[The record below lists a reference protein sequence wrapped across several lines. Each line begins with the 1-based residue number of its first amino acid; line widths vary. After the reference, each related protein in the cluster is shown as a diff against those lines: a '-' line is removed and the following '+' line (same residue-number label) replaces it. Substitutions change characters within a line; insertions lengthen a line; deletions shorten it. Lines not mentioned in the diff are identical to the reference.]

1 MSDNE
6 EIIGI
11 DLGTSTT
18 CFALLKNNEV
28 NIIKDY
34 DSKKR
39 KIPSVVCFTEE
50 EEECLVGELAEN
62 HMIDYPK
69 SIIFENKRLIGKK
82 YDEIKEYI
90 KRSNVKIINKD
101 NKPQYV
107 INRKGKEEYYYPED
121 ICTKIFEYIKKSIK
135 ENENKE
141 IKKTILT
148 VPNCFNEEQRKI
160 MKESAEKAGLEVI
173 KIINESTAAG
183 IAYGCIHKTNKE
195 KIVLIFDLG
204 GGYFNFSILKI
215 KENEFNVLCSEGKEN
230 IGGEDFNLKL
240 MDFILPQIKQKFN
253 DLKLEYGENSSNNT
267 LSTLLSIKKQCEK
280 IKNQLSRSNK
290 VKFEINLNG
299 IYLFSTNINVEEY
312 QNLCNELWKDCF
324 KLIEN

>member
-1 MSDNE
+1 MSNNNE
-6 EIIGI
+6 SIIGI
-11 DLGTSTT
+11 DFGTSTT

-28 NIIKDY
+28 NIITDY
-34 DSKKR
+34 DSKER
-39 KIPSVVCFTEE
+39 IIPSIICFSEE
-50 EEECLVGELAEN
+50 EEDECLIGILAEN
-62 HMIDYPK
+62 HMIEYPN
-69 SIIFENKRLIGKK
+69 STIFKNKRLIGKK

-90 KRSNVKIINKD
+90 KRSNVEIINKD

-107 INRKGKEEYYYPED
+107 INRKNKKEYYYPED

-135 ENENKE
+135 ENEKKE
-141 IKKTILT
+141 INKTILT

-173 KIINESTAAG
+173 KIVDESTAAG

-215 KENEFNVLCSEGKEN
+215 KNNEFNILCSEGKEN

-240 MDFILPQIKQKFN
+240 MDFILSQIKQQFN
-253 DLKLEYGENSSNNT
+253 NIKL
-267 LSTLLSIKKQCEK
+267 
-280 IKNQLSRSNK
+280 
-290 VKFEINLNG
+290 
-299 IYLFSTNINVEEY
+299 
-312 QNLCNELWKDCF
+312 
-324 KLIEN
+324 

>member
-1 MSDNE
+1 MNNNE

-62 HMIDYPK
+62 HIIDYPK

-90 KRSNVKIINKD
+90 KRSNVEIINHN

-107 INRKGKEEYYYPED
+107 INYY
-121 ICTKIFEYIKKSIK
+121 
-135 ENENKE
+135 
-141 IKKTILT
+141 
-148 VPNCFNEEQRKI
+148 
-160 MKESAEKAGLEVI
+160 
-173 KIINESTAAG
+173 
-183 IAYGCIHKTNKE
+183 H
-195 KIVLIFDLG
+195 
-204 GGYFNFSILKI
+204 
-215 KENEFNVLCSEGKEN
+215 
-230 IGGEDFNLKL
+230 
-240 MDFILPQIKQKFN
+240 
-253 DLKLEYGENSSNNT
+253 
-267 LSTLLSIKKQCEK
+267 
-280 IKNQLSRSNK
+280 
-290 VKFEINLNG
+290 
-299 IYLFSTNINVEEY
+299 
-312 QNLCNELWKDCF
+312 
-324 KLIEN
+324 

>member
-1 MSDNE
+1 MSE

-18 CFALLKNNEV
+18 SFALLKNKEV

-34 DSKKR
+34 NSKKR
-39 KIPSVVCFTEE
+39 MIPSVVCFTEE
-50 EEECLVGELAEN
+50 KEECLVGELAEI
-62 HMIDYPK
+62 HMIEYPK

-82 YDEIKEYI
+82 YDEIEEYI
-90 KRSNVKIINKD
+90 KRSSVEIINKD

-135 ENENKE
+135 EEEGKE

-173 KIINESTAAG
+173 KIVNESTAAG
-183 IAYGCIHKTNKE
+183 IAYGYIHKSNKE

-215 KENEFNVLCSEGKEN
+215 KENEFNILCSEGKEN

-240 MDFILPQIKQKFN
+240 MDFILPQIKQQFN
-253 DLKLEYGENSSNNT
+253 DLKLEYEENSSNNT
-267 LSTLLSIKKQCEK
+267 LSNLLSIKKECEK

-312 QNLCNELWKDCF
+312 QNLCNE
-324 KLIEN
+324 